1 MSDEQLGLDLGV
13 EVEIDERV
21 KAWTDWIAAERMES
35 QIRKLV
41 HDTLP
46 DIDENTPTDQWWQDH
61 ESLKRIGT
69 ALTERFID
77 KEDMVVSDNADVIDQ
92 LVRFVGEHFVH
103 FSGAQW
109 ANQAP
114 YRNGEPIYKLI
125 GPAIIFPHD
134 EEIEYTAMN
143 LVGWFMYE
151 GWVDIWL
158 AAQSHKS
165 DAAEWKLQN
174 NK

>member
-1 MSDEQLGLDLGV
+1 MSDEQMGLDLGV
-13 EVEIDERV
+13 EVTVDERAR
-21 KAWTDWIAAERMES
+21 AWTDWIAPDRMES

-46 DIDENTPTDQWWQDH
+46 DIEQDTPTAQWWDDD

-69 ALTERFID
+69 AITERFID
-77 KEDMVVSDNADVIDQ
+77 KEDMVTSDNADVIDQ

-109 ANQAP
+109 VNQAP
-114 YRNGEPIYKLI
+114 HRNGEPIYDSI
-125 GPAIIFPHD
+125 GPAVVFPHD
-134 EEIEYTAMN
+134 EEIEFPAMV

-158 AAQSHKS
+158 AAQSYKS
-165 DAAEWKLQN
+165 DVAEWKLH